1 MSTFRVNKNVNYT
14 VMSNHHLQD
23 KRLSLKAKGLLSY
36 MLSLPDDWDYSL
48 KGLTVGC
55 KDGLDS
61 VRTAVLELEEHGYV
75 RRQKVRNAKGQII
88 DYDYQVYESPVED
101 APAVPGKEGG
111 PSDPSATK
119 SPKSRMKPCSSPFL
133 DFPNLAEPNLE
144 KATQQNTNKQNTKRQ
159 STNLSGQTDESA
171 DFDQMEAQ
179 VREEFRER
187 LEIDTLAQ
195 RYDPDKLEEIIKMKE
210 NDRRHIPHS
219 LRPVAAVAAALA
231 VNRPDPADPM
241 DVLCKVGG
249 LDIAAMTGFYLGC
262 AFRKLPVLLD
272 GAISCAAALCAVRLC
287 PQAEKSLLASHR
299 PAEPCGRLLLEA
311 LGLEPVLDAGLRLG
325 EGTGAVAAMPLLDM
339 ALSVYGEMH
348 TFDGLGIPAYRA
360 DGRSPEEGE
369 P

>member
-1 MSTFRVNKNVNYT
+1 MFDR
-14 VMSNHHLQD
+14 
-23 KRLSLKAKGLLSY
+23 RSY
-36 MLSLPDDWDYSL
+36 
-48 KGLTVGC
+48 
-55 KDGLDS
+55 LD
-61 VRTAVLELEEHGYV
+61 T
-75 RRQKVRNAKGQII
+75 I
-88 DYDYQVYESPVED
+88 
-101 APAVPGKEGG
+101 
-111 PSDPSATK
+111 SAL
-119 SPKSRMKPCSSPFL
+119 R
-133 DFPNLAEPNLE
+133 A
-144 KATQQNTNKQNTKRQ
+144 
-159 STNLSGQTDESA
+159 
-171 DFDQMEAQ
+171 
-179 VREEFRER
+179 
-187 LEIDTLAQ
+187 
-195 RYDPDKLEEIIKMKE
+195 DPDKLEEIIKMKE

-262 AFRKLPVLLD
+262 AFRKVPVLLD

>member
-1 MSTFRVNKNVNYT
+1 MTEPELNTLLQTITPPDEDARAAAHAHWAALAKPLGGLGQLETMVEAAAALTGDPVPDVSRRAVLVLCADNGVVAQGVSQTDQSVTRTVAENLAARRTSVCQMARTARCEVVPVDMGMAGEPVPGVRNCRVASGTTDFTQGPAMRREQAVEA
-14 VMSNHHLQD
+14 V
-23 KRLSLKAKGLLSY
+23 AKGIALVREQKAQGVTLLATGEMGIGNTTTTAVVAAALLGRS
-36 MLSLPDDWDYSL
+36 PEE
-48 KGLTVGC
+48 TVGRGA
-55 KDGLDS
+55 GLSDEGL
-61 VRTAVLELEEHGYV
+61 VRK
-75 RRQKVRNAKGQII
+75 RR
-88 DYDYQVYESPVED
+88 
-101 APAVPGKEGG
+101 
-111 PSDPSATK
+111 
-119 SPKSRMKPCSSPFL
+119 
-133 DFPNLAEPNLE
+133 
-144 KATQQNTNKQNTKRQ
+144 
-159 STNLSGQTDESA
+159 
-171 DFDQMEAQ
+171 
-179 VREEFRER
+179 
-187 LEIDTLAQ
+187 
-195 RYDPDKLEEIIKMKE
+195 
-210 NDRRHIPHS
+210 
-219 LRPVAAVAAALA
+219 AVAAALA

-262 AFRKLPVLLD
+262 AFRKVPVLLD